1 MPRRRQIAQ
10 INIVPY
16 IDVML
21 VLLLI
26 FMIATPLMQQG
37 VNIELP
43 AAPSEPIETSEYREP
58 LVLEMDQDGTF
69 RLIREGAFSRA
80 VEEIDLPS
88 LVEAMMLEGGDSVLY
103 LRADARLPY
112 GEVVGA
118 VARLNEAGVTSLSL
132 LTRPP
137 LEEE

>member
-37 VNIELP
+37 VTIELP
-43 AAPSEPIETSEYREP
+43 SAPSEPVEPSEYREP
-58 LVLEMDQDGTF
+58 LVLEMDQYGAF
-69 RLIREGAFSRA
+69 RLIREGAFSRE
-80 VEEIDLPS
+80 VEEEDLPS
-88 LVEAMMLEGGDSVLY
+88 LVEAMMLRGGDSVLY

-112 GEVVGA
+112 GTVVGA
-118 VARLNEAGVTSLSL
+118 VARLNEAGVNSLSL

-137 LEEE
+137 LPE